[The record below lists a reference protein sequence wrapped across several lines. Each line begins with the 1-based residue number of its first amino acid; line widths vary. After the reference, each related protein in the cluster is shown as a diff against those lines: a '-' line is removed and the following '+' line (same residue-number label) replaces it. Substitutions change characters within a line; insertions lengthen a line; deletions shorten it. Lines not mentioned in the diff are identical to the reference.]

1 MCVCECESVDA
12 GDSRGNRQG
21 EPQPTLEESGVCSSG
36 YISECVRSDMR
47 PFSTKL
53 KVKLPKIWASLGE
66 VSLGKSQ
73 HVMHAYTS

>member
-1 MCVCECESVDA
+1 
-12 GDSRGNRQG
+12 
-21 EPQPTLEESGVCSSG
+21 
-36 YISECVRSDMR
+36 MR

-73 HVMHAYTS
+73 HVSTHTLAKTGHSRLLCL

>member
-1 MCVCECESVDA
+1 MTYL
-12 GDSRGNRQG
+12 RGVW
-21 EPQPTLEESGVCSSG
+21 EHAPLD
-36 YISECVRSDMR
+36 ISECARSDMR

-53 KVKLPKIWASLGE
+53 KVKLPKIWASLAE